1 MEKIASV
8 DDLTEQVGSIYK
20 LCNLAA
26 MRAMELN
33 GGMKKLVDADPK
45 EKVTTTAIREI
56 AEEKVKLKP
65 IKKNK
70 KCCTKVICTVCL
82 PYYEKTRSNH

>member
-1 MEKIASV
+1 MDKVVSV
-8 DDLTEQVGSIYK
+8 DDLMGKVGSIYK

-33 GGMKKLVDADPK
+33 GGMKKLVDAEPK

-56 AEEKVKLKP
+56 AEEKVKLKTV
-65 IKKNK
+65 KKK
-70 KCCTKVICTVCL
+70 
-82 PYYEKTRSNH
+82 

>member
-1 MEKIASV
+1 MREVPRDKLI
-8 DDLTEQVGSIYK
+8 ENVGSIYK

-33 GGMKKLVDADPK
+33 VGMKKLVEADPK

-56 AEEKVKLKP
+56 AAGKVKMKL
-65 IKKNK
+65 
-70 KCCTKVICTVCL
+70 L
-82 PYYEKTRSNH
+82 EG

>member
-1 MEKIASV
+1 MSEVPRDKLI
-8 DDLTEQVGSIYK
+8 ENVGSIYK

-33 GGMKKLVDADPK
+33 VGMKKLVDADPK

-56 AEEKVKLKP
+56 AAGKVKMRL
-65 IKKNK
+65 
-70 KCCTKVICTVCL
+70 L
-82 PYYEKTRSNH
+82 EG

>member
-1 MEKIASV
+1 MSKVPRDKLIEN
-8 DDLTEQVGSIYK
+8 VGSIYK

-33 GGMKKLVDADPK
+33 VGMKKLVEADPK

-56 AEEKVKLKP
+56 AAGKVKMKL
-65 IKKNK
+65 
-70 KCCTKVICTVCL
+70 L
-82 PYYEKTRSNH
+82 EG